1 MTKRIFRAIFIVS
14 FGVFFASLI
23 LFLTVLYDYFSAVQ
37 QHQLRIQTDLAAQ
50 GVQDEGIVYLERLSV
65 QNYRIT
71 WIAAD
76 GSILYDSASDKGEM
90 ENHLERAEVKEALLS
105 GYGTSSRYST
115 TLTERYLYSAKR
127 LSDGSIIRLSASQYS
142 LLVLTL
148 GMLQPI
154 CIIFAAAVALSAFLA
169 FRIAKNIVKPFN
181 ELDLDEP
188 MEHSGYDELDPL
200 LRRLRAQQGK
210 IRRQE
215 RELEQKK
222 KEFDTLTSAMT
233 EGLILLNAQGTIL
246 SMNQAAQKLFATD
259 CFCIGM
265 DIQTINKTKAL
276 AELLERA
283 KSGSYTELRM
293 QQDERKYQVEA
304 SPVVSEGT
312 VSGIVLLLLDITEK
326 EKSEQMRREFTA
338 NVSHELKTPLH
349 TISGSA
355 ELMADGLVKPED
367 IAGFSRRIYMES
379 QRMIRLVSDIIKLSH
394 LDEGG
399 ADLKREMVDLYALAD
414 ETCRLLLAEADK
426 AEVTL
431 TLTGSTANVCGIRQ
445 LLSGM
450 IFNLCDNAVKY
461 NRKGGSAA
469 VAVTEEELYY
479 VLSVTD
485 SGIGISKEHQER
497 IFERFYR
504 VDKSHSKEIGG
515 TGLGLSIVKHA
526 ARLHGAEILLQ
537 SDVGQ
542 GTVIR
547 ILFPKGGQETKEG
560 ELFAGCAYA
569 GSSSNL

>member
-14 FGVFFASLI
+14 FGVFFASLL
-23 LFLTVLYDYFSAVQ
+23 LFLTVLYDYFSGVQ

-65 QNYRIT
+65 QKTRIT
-71 WIAAD
+71 WIAQD
-76 GSILYDSASDKGEM
+76 GSILYDSASDKGAM
-90 ENHLERAEVKEALLS
+90 ENHLERAEVKEALLN

-127 LSDGSIIRLSASQYS
+127 LSDGSILRLSAAQYS
-142 LLVLTL
+142 LLVLVL

-154 CIIFAAAVALSAFLA
+154 CILFAAAAALSAILA
-169 FRIAKNIVKPFN
+169 YRIAKNIVKPLN

-188 MEHSGYDELDPL
+188 MEYSGYDELAPL
-200 LRRLRAQQGK
+200 LRRMRAQQGK

-222 KEFDTLTSAMT
+222 KEFDTLTCAMT

-246 SMNQAAQKLFATD
+246 SINRAAQKLFATD
-259 CFCIGM
+259 CFCIGT
-265 DIQTINKTKAL
+265 DIQTIHDSKQL
-276 AELLERA
+276 AQLLERA
-283 KSGSYTELRM
+283 ESGGYTELRM
-293 QQDERKYQVEA
+293 CRDERIYQVEA
-304 SPVVSEGT
+304 SPVVSQGA

-367 IAGFSRRIYMES
+367 IAVFSRRIYRES

-399 ADLKREMVDLYALAD
+399 ADLKREMVDLYELAD
-414 ETCRLLLAEADK
+414 ETRRLLLAEADK
-426 AEVTL
+426 AGVTL
-431 TLTGSTANVCGIRQ
+431 TLTGSTAHVCGIRQ

-461 NRKGGSAA
+461 NRKGGFAA
-469 VAVTEEELYY
+469 LEVTEEESYY

-485 SGIGISKEHQER
+485 SGIGIPKEHQER

-526 ARLHGAEILLQ
+526 ARLHGAEIMLQ

-542 GTVIR
+542 GTAVR
-547 ILFPKGGQETKEG
+547 ILFAKGPHGI
-560 ELFAGCAYA
+560 
-569 GSSSNL
+569 